1 MLTKDNTMRNFRF
14 LLLCSSFALLLS
26 AGILFLGACA
36 HNNSSDSSLSDKTS
50 IGSTDINSETSDV
63 MPTGPDSGIYQ
74 MLNDETPLIDFL
86 DFNWNDVTNITLLKY
101 QDNIKTYAVELKD
114 EVSILQIKEII
125 NQFSVI
131 SANLD
136 SKYDPV
142 NNTKY
147 ELLIKNEEV
156 GVDEAIFLSVGPMFE
171 DETFAIGGTFIHTQH
186 LDPKKTLLQK
196 NDQVTFD
203 DVKKCFDGILEK

>member
-1 MLTKDNTMRNFRF
+1 MSTEESAMRNFRY
-14 LLLCSSFALLLS
+14 LLLYFSIALLIS
-26 AGILFLGACA
+26 AGILLLGAC
-36 HNNSSDSSLSDKTS
+36 SLCDSSGSSPSDKTS
-50 IGSTDINSETSDV
+50 LSSTIINSETTEV

-74 MLNDETPLIDFL
+74 MLNDETPLINLL
-86 DFNWNDVTNITLLKY
+86 DLNWKDVTNITLSKY
-101 QDNIKTYAVELKD
+101 QDNIKTAVELKD
-114 EVSILQIKEII
+114 EASILQIKEII
-125 NQFSVI
+125 NQFSVT
-131 SANLD
+131 SDNSD
-136 SKYDPV
+136 SKHDPV

-147 ELLIKNEEV
+147 ELLIKNKEV